1 MIFPNGKI
9 RFQYRR
15 DFVDNKIGRRE
26 FFKKSVKIGISA
38 AVGYGFISCSGG
50 EEVASSGGESVD
62 IAVATGSDYFAS
74 TMMAVEGLGGISKFL
89 LKDAHVAILPNSQS
103 RYPGTFTKPEVIR
116 AVVEMCQKAGA
127 AEVNCLTW
135 LSPENW
141 EASGLDV
148 AVKEAGA
155 NLKFIAA
162 EEANFKVVPVQGW
175 KAHQEMMIMKEF
187 YNNDVFIDMP
197 VTKDHA
203 GNKFTGTM
211 KNLMG
216 LNYRPNNRLFHREDW
231 TTNPE
236 SIKFLDQCI
245 VDLNKAVKPTLC
257 VVDATEFITTNGPFG
272 PGELTKP
279 QKIIAG
285 VDRVAIDAYCTTL
298 WGLTGEDI
306 YAIKL
311 GFEQGLGEI
320 DLSKVG
326 IKEITA

>member
-15 DFVDNKIGRRE
+15 DFVYKKIGRRE
-26 FFKKSVKIGISA
+26 FFKKSAKIGLSA

-74 TMMAVEGLGGISKFL
+74 TMKAVEGLGGMSNFV
-89 LKDAHVAILPNSQS
+89 LKDARVAILPNSQS
-103 RYPGTFTKPEVIR
+103 RHPGTFTKPEVIR
-116 AVVEMCQKAGA
+116 SVVEMCQKAGA

-135 LSPENW
+135 LTPENW

-175 KAHQEMMIMKEF
+175 KVHQEVMIMKEF

-197 VTKDHA
+197 ITKDHA

-236 SIKFLDQCI
+236 SIQFLDQCI

-298 WGLTGEDI
+298 WGLMGEDI
-306 YAIKL
+306 HAIKL

>member
-1 MIFPNGKI
+1 MDK
-9 RFQYRR
+9 
-15 DFVDNKIGRRE
+15 KIGRRE
-26 FFKKSVKIGISA
+26 FFKKCGKVGFSA
-38 AVGYGFISCSGG
+38 AVGYGFVSCSSG
-50 EEVASSGGESVD
+50 EKAAPVAEEAVD
-62 IAVATGSDYFAS
+62 IAVATGGDYHAA
-74 TMMAVEGLGGISKFL
+74 TVKAVEGVGGMSKFVPN
-89 LKDAHVAILPNSQS
+89 DARVAILPNSQS
-103 RYPGTFTKPEVIR
+103 RHPGTFTKPEVIK

-127 AEVNCLTW
+127 REVNCLTW
-135 LSPENW
+135 LKQENW
-141 EASGLDV
+141 EASGLDL

-155 NLKFIAA
+155 NLKFIES
-162 EEANFKVVPVQGW
+162 EEANFKTIPVQGW
-175 KAHQEMMIMKEF
+175 KTRQEVMIMKEF

-216 LNYRPNNRLFHREDW
+216 LNYRANNRLFHKEDW

-236 SIKFLDQCI
+236 SIQFLDQCI

-272 PGELTKP
+272 PGELVKP
-279 QKIIAG
+279 QKVIAG

-306 YAIKL
+306 HAIKL
-311 GFEQGLGEI
+311 GFAQGLGEI
-320 DLSKVG
+320 DLEKVG
-326 IKEITA
+326 IKEITT

>member
-1 MIFPNGKI
+1 M
-9 RFQYRR
+9 
-15 DFVDNKIGRRE
+15 NKKFGRRE
-26 FFKKSVKIGISA
+26 FFKKSAKIGLSA
-38 AVGYGFISCSGG
+38 AIGYGFVSCSGG
-50 EEVASSGGESVD
+50 EEEATSEVESAD
-62 IAVATGSDYFAS
+62 IAVAMGSDYFNN
-74 TMMAVEGLGGISKFL
+74 TVKAVEAVGGMSTFVP
-89 LKDAHVAILPNSQS
+89 KDARVAILPNSQS
-103 RYPGTFTKPEVIR
+103 RHPGTFTKPEVIQ

-135 LSPENW
+135 LKPENW

-155 NLKFIAA
+155 NLKFIEA

-175 KAHQEMMIMKEF
+175 KAHQELMIMKEF

-197 VTKDHA
+197 ITKDHA
-203 GNKFTGTM
+203 GNKFTGTL

-216 LNYRPNNRLFHREDW
+216 LNYRPNNRLFHKQDW

-236 SIKFLDQCI
+236 SIQFLDQCI
-245 VDLNKAVKPTLC
+245 VDLNKPITPTLC

-279 QKIIAG
+279 QKVIAG

-298 WGLTGEDI
+298 WGLTGEEI
-306 YAIKL
+306 HAIRL

-320 DLSKVG
+320 DLNKVA

>member
-1 MIFPNGKI
+1 MDK
-9 RFQYRR
+9 
-15 DFVDNKIGRRE
+15 KIGRRE
-26 FFKKSVKIGISA
+26 FFKKSAKIGLSA

-50 EEVASSGGESVD
+50 ENISSPEETRVD
-62 IAVATGSDYFAS
+62 IAAAMGSDFFTS
-74 TMMAVEGLGGISKFL
+74 TVKAVEGIGGMSKFVS
-89 LKDAHVAILPNSQS
+89 KDVRVAILPNSQS
-103 RYPGTFTKPEVIR
+103 RHPGAFTKPGVIQ

-135 LSPENW
+135 LTPDNW

-175 KAHQEMMIMKEF
+175 KVHQELMIMKEF
-187 YNNDVFIDMP
+187 YNNDVFIDTP
-197 VTKDHA
+197 ITKDHA

-216 LNYRPNNRLFHREDW
+216 LNYRPNNRLFHKEDW

-236 SIKFLDQCI
+236 SIQFLDQCI
-245 VDLNKAVKPTLC
+245 VDLNQAITPTLC

-272 PGELTKP
+272 PGEIIKP
-279 QKIIAG
+279 QKVIAG

-306 YAIKL
+306 FAIKL

-320 DLSKVG
+320 DLNKVN
-326 IKEITA
+326 IKEITV